1 MCLPVYIDHW
11 KKRPGRK
18 VMIRFPLPYKVGEL
32 NYPGNANEKVR
43 CEAATYVWIREN
55 CPDVPIPHLWGFA
68 FAADAQDTKGY
79 SFIAL
84 DGAPLLTR
92 LFETLRRQ
100 FSSLLGHNNPFID
113 YLEET
118 DGTMLSA
125 SWESYRKDDGR
136 LANLFQGLS
145 RIMLALGNIPLPL
158 IGSFTM
164 DNDGVVRLANRPLTL
179 QIHQLENGGIP
190 TKIDRD
196 TTYATTECYFLDVLS
211 CHDNHLTHQLNAIND
226 ESDCRSQMAAL
237 ATIQTVLP
245 RFIRHDLRR
254 GPFLLTLTDVHQSNI
269 FVDDEWNIKYIIDL
283 EWACSLPMEMQH
295 PPYWLMSQA
304 VDGLADEELALFEV
318 KYSEFHRIFA
328 REEALQGLGSDKPVS
343 LSRACTMQEAC
354 ERGNFFYFL
363 ALDSISGLYGIFIQH
378 LQPRFADHF
387 ADGNFERIVSSYW
400 CSESQEFVVGV

>member
-1 MCLPVYIDHW
+1 
-11 KKRPGRK
+11 
-18 VMIRFPLPYKVGEL
+18 
-32 NYPGNANEKVR
+32 
-43 CEAATYVWIREN
+43 
-55 CPDVPIPHLWGFA
+55 
-68 FAADAQDTKGY
+68 
-79 SFIAL
+79 
-84 DGAPLLTR
+84 
-92 LFETLRRQ
+92 
-100 FSSLLGHNNPFID
+100 
-113 YLEET
+113 
-118 DGTMLSA
+118 
-125 SWESYRKDDGR
+125 
-136 LANLFQGLS
+136 
-145 RIMLALGNIPLPL
+145 MLALGNIPLPR

-179 QIHQLENGGIP
+179 QIHQLENEGIP

-196 TTYATTECYFLDVLS
+196 TTYATTESYFLDVLS

-237 ATIQTVLP
+237 ATIRTVLP

-295 PPYWLMSQA
+295 PPYWLTSQA

-328 REEALQGLGSDKPVS
+328 REETLQGLGSDKPVS
-343 LSRACTMQEAC
+343 LSRACTMQKGWEC
-354 ERGNFFYFL
+354 GNFFYFL

-387 ADGNFERIVSSYW
+387 ADSNFERIVSSYC
-400 CSESQEFVVGV
+400 CSESQEFVVGKIQQKSEYDRRLRGVFERSKKITNGGF